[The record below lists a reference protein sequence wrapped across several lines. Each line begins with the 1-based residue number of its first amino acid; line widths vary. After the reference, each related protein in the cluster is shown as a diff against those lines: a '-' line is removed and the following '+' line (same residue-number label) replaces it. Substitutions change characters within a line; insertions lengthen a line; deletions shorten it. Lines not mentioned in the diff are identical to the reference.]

1 MYLLYTIAH
10 LVLMTHFLLIYFYF
24 CIDINVQK
32 NTFEKLNNA
41 RMAAKMNILSIT
53 DAFDDY
59 ESMEA
64 LLRRL
69 GLSTRCITRFMDE
82 EGF

>member
-1 MYLLYTIAH
+1 
-10 LVLMTHFLLIYFYF
+10 MTHFLLIYLCN

-41 RMAAKMNILSIT
+41 RMAAEMNTLSIT

-64 LLRRL
+64 PLRRL
-69 GLSTRCITRFMDE
+69 GLSTMHHPLH
-82 EGF
+82 G